1 MSKSI
6 TIPSNRGS
14 RITVKINETEY
25 VYAAGATVTVPD
37 EVAAQIADMIAND
50 PGGTRETA
58 TDELLAGVAK
68 DIDDL
73 KDAVGDLEDAVDDL
87 DDRVTALE
95 GDDTPAADDT

>member
-50 PGGTRETA
+50 PGGTRATA
-58 TDELLAGVAK
+58 TDELLAGVTG
-68 DIDDL
+68 DISDL
-73 KDAVGDLEDAVDDL
+73 MDAVGAL
-87 DDRVTALE
+87 DDRVTALEEAAE